1 MLRAFRNRR
10 NAGPRLRCGKL
21 NSMREWGKVTR
32 WLCSQAGTLPGRQR
46 GRQAGRK
53 AGIMNIVLI
62 FKMKIVL
69 IFNISM

>member
-1 MLRAFRNRR
+1 MGD
-10 NAGPRLRCGKL
+10 NAG
-21 NSMREWGKVTR
+21 REVTR

-53 AGIMNIVLI
+53 AGMMNIVLI
-62 FKMKIVL
+62 FKMNIVL